1 MTSLEDNMG
10 INFDE
15 LGLGG
20 SFLNTTPKA
29 QTTKEKLNNLDFH
42 QNLKLL
48 CFKDTIVK
56 IKKKKHMEWERIF
69 ANHTSYSNFYLE

>member
-42 QNLKLL
+42 QN
-48 CFKDTIVK
+48 
-56 IKKKKHMEWERIF
+56 
-69 ANHTSYSNFYLE
+69 